1 MEYTTEIEINL
12 PVNQVVELFENPDN
26 LKKWQ
31 PTLLSRTLIEGEVGK
46 AGTKAQLVYKRGK
59 KGQMLMTE
67 TVVEHNLPEAFT
79 ATYEAGGVFNQQK
92 NTFVDLGNGKTK
104 WKSETEFRFAGM
116 MKLVALLL
124 GKKGFQKETMKF
136 HQLFKDFAE
145 ENS

>member
-12 PVNQVVELFENPDN
+12 PVDRVVELFENPDN

-31 PTLLSRTLIEGEVGK
+31 PTLLSRTLIEGEEGK
-46 AGTKAQLVYKRGK
+46 VGTKAQLVYKRGK

-67 TVVEHNLPEAFT
+67 TVLEHNLPTAFT

-92 NTFVDLGNGKTK
+92 NTFIDLGNGTTK
-104 WKSETEFRFAGM
+104 WQSATEFRFAGM

-145 ENS
+145 GNR

>member
-1 MEYTTEIEINL
+1 MEYTTEIDINL

-46 AGTKAQLVYKRGK
+46 AGTKSQLVYKRGK

-67 TVVEHNLPEAFT
+67 TIVKHNLPEEFI

-92 NTFVDLGNGKTK
+92 NTFVDLGNGTTK
-104 WKSETEFRFAGM
+104 WKSDTEFRFAGM

-145 ENS
+145 GNS